1 MKGGSGGGRWGSGGV
16 ADWQLWLPPA
26 LSKPR
31 FRLYVAGH
39 SVSVIGGWIQQVA
52 IAWLVF
58 RLTNSAVLLGL
69 AGFLLNIFY
78 LLLGPLA
85 GLAADRLPR
94 LKTLIVID
102 SVLATL
108 STLLV
113 AMAAAGVEAV
123 AAYLAIAA
131 LIGVANAFEMPV
143 RQTLIRIIVEERAL
157 VTSALGMSAMVF
169 NVGRMVGPAI
179 AGIVLAYLSEA
190 WCFALNALSY
200 AAIIAAL
207 LAMRL
212 PPEPARP
219 AASAGA
225 AQTFGESL
233 QVLFAFPAVR
243 YFLPV
248 CVALGL
254 LATPYVP
261 LMPSIVSH
269 FFDGQSSTLGL
280 LMSSAGIGALASATY
295 LSLQPGYGRQI
306 RLMTIAPLAVG
317 AALALFAWSRSLPL
331 SLLLLAILG
340 GAALLGVN
348 ATNAML
354 QQSVPDA
361 WRGRVIGLY
370 SMSFAGTAPI
380 GGLIAGYGAERIGL
394 TTTLTING
402 ILIIAAGFASR
413 WRLHNHPEALRGL
426 MRSLTR

>member
-1 MKGGSGGGRWGSGGV
+1 V

-39 SVSVIGGWIQQVA
+39 LISVIGGWIQQVA

-58 RLTNSAVLLGL
+58 RLTNSAFLLGV

-78 LLLGPLA
+78 LLLGPVA

-94 LKTLIVID
+94 LKSLIFID
-102 SVLATL
+102 ILLAGL
-108 STLLV
+108 SILL
-113 AMAAAGVEAV
+113 MGLAAAGVETV

-131 LIGVANAFEMPV
+131 LIGAANAFEMPV

-169 NVGRMVGPAI
+169 NLGRMVGPAI

-190 WCFALNALSY
+190 WCFALNAVSY
-200 AAIIAAL
+200 VAIIAAL

-212 PPEPARP
+212 PPEPPRSVIA
-219 AASAGA
+219 AGA
-225 AQTFGESL
+225 PQTFGQSL

-243 YFLPV
+243 YLLPV

-306 RLMTIAPLAVG
+306 RLMTLAPLAVG
-317 AALALFAWSRSLPL
+317 AALALFAWSRTLPVSLV
-331 SLLLLAILG
+331 LLAVLG

-380 GGLIAGYGAERIGL
+380 GGLIAGYCAERIGL

-402 ILIIAAGFASR
+402 LLIVAAGVASR

>member
-1 MKGGSGGGRWGSGGV
+1 V

-39 SVSVIGGWIQQVA
+39 AVSVIGGWIQQVA

-58 RLTNSAVLLGL
+58 RLTNSAFLLGL

-102 SVLATL
+102 IVLAAL

-113 AMAAAGVEAV
+113 GLAAAGVETV
-123 AAYLAIAA
+123 AAYLGVAA
-131 LIGVANAFEMPV
+131 LIGAANAFEMPV

-212 PPEPARP
+212 PPEPAWP
-219 AASAGA
+219 AASLGA
-225 AQTFGESL
+225 AQSFSESL

-317 AALALFAWSRSLPL
+317 AALALFAWSRNLPL
-331 SLLLLAILG
+331 SLLLLAVLG

-394 TTTLTING
+394 TATLTING
-402 ILIIAAGFASR
+402 LLIIAAGFASR